1 MVYKAANQKVLKKLL
16 NEEFMPVFIAKVML
30 QDVTNEDIYIE
41 LDKAMAEEEGYPYLT
56 DENDKIFA
64 LPPDEYE
71 FETELTAKEL
81 LNVIKLAASTIEK
94 KHKLKKSPIVVVEA
108 NDVVYA
114 NLEELS
120 EDDFLN

>member
-1 MVYKAANQKVLKKLL
+1 
-16 NEEFMPVFIAKVML
+16 MPVFIAKVML

-108 NDVVYA
+108 NDIVYA
-114 NLEELS
+114 NLEELA